1 MVFYEHANKSLLLQA
16 PSQFLIPVPVSPNW
30 GSSLG
35 QHRTLF
41 VLLTSVCIVL
51 LHNMSLKA
59 RPQTA
64 ADTLVNYKFENR
76 TKWLKGPQIG
86 HWDADEV
93 GAALGEEIASQRSPG
108 QALKKKYL
116 KITEMKRLINLFAID
131 YSMEILLKLTI
142 RLLLLIFSTRGTMEF
157 TLFTQ

>member
-1 MVFYEHANKSLLLQA
+1 MVFLWARKQIASTSSA
-16 PSQFLIPVPVSPNW
+16 IQFLIPVPVSPNW

-59 RPQTA
+59 RPQMA

-116 KITEMKRLINLFAID
+116 KITEMKRLINLFAIH

-142 RLLLLIFSTRGTMEF
+142 RLLLLIFSIRGTMEL